1 MACPL
6 GMGLGIRLWPGACW
20 DVASYLSVF
29 LLIPGLADMH
39 VARVTT
45 VHNSRISVEADRAL
59 FWLCLVFSTP
69 VEMSWLWWTVRG
81 LVKEGCTVVV
91 TKKVGRTRDWGRS
104 ETFPN
109 QISVK

>member
-1 MACPL
+1 MHGMSNGNGTGDTAMA
-6 GMGLGIRLWPGACW
+6 GCW

-59 FWLCLVFSTP
+59 FWLCLEFSAP
-69 VEMSWLWWTVRG
+69 AEMSWLRWTMRG
-81 LVKEGCTVVV
+81 RAKEGCTAAV
-91 TKKVGRTRDWGRS
+91 TKSRTNSGLRS
-104 ETFPN
+104 IRTLF
-109 QISVK
+109 Q